1 MSNADMMRD
10 ALTQQGYTV
19 FGGQHAPYIW
29 VHTPEGIDSWTFFDT
44 LLNKANV
51 VCTPG
56 AGFGAAGEG
65 YIRLSAFNNPD
76 KVKEAMAR
84 IAKI

>member
-1 MSNADMMRD
+1 MRGD
-10 ALTQQGYTV
+10 LTAQGYKV
-19 FGGQHAPYIW
+19 YGGQHAPYIW
-29 VHTPEGIDSWTFFDT
+29 VHTPKGIDSWTFFDT

-56 AGFGAAGEG
+56 VGFGAAGEG

-76 KVKEAMAR
+76 KVKEAMGR